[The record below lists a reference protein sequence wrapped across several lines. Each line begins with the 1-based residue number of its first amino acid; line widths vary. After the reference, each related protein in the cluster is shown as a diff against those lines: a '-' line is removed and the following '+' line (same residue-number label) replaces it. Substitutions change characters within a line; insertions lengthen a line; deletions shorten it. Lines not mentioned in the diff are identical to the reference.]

1 MTSVAEWHSSKL
13 VVVPVQLAARDCSG
27 GVGSWC
33 RSGIIGLSTVS
44 SISICKLKARRE
56 SMNNAVIHQREKN
69 VAWTVDWALYLE
81 CCFKYGQYYDI
92 SVPLLDPQVGKSVV
106 GPRTFAAVRELL
118 WYNCSPVCGLSARQS
133 TVGLM
138 VTSSKRIYATC
149 CTSQVCCSQSPS
161 LCGRPLLTRAST
173 RGAQTLK
180 DRSGSVSCGKFLKSW
195 EYQTTLPASW
205 ETCMQVKKQ
214 HLEPDM
220 ELVPNWEGMCQG
232 CILSPCLFNLYAE
245 YTMRNAGLEEAQAG
259 IKIAGRNIK
268 TSDMQMTPP
277 LWQKVKRN

>member
-118 WYNCSPVCGLSARQS
+118 WYNCFPVCGLPARHLYGG
-133 TVGLM
+133 TNGNLLLVDLCHMLHLPGLLQPEPLPLQQ
-138 VTSSKRIYATC
+138 VTDDPCLGRRHSNTQR
-149 CTSQVCCSQSPS
+149 QVWLS
-161 LCGRPLLTRAST
+161 L
-173 RGAQTLK
+173 RGV
-180 DRSGSVSCGKFLKSW
+180 SGSWS
-195 EYQTTLPASW
+195 T
-205 ETCMQVKKQ
+205 
-214 HLEPDM
+214 
-220 ELVPNWEGMCQG
+220 
-232 CILSPCLFNLYAE
+232 
-245 YTMRNAGLEEAQAG
+245 
-259 IKIAGRNIK
+259 
-268 TSDMQMTPP
+268 
-277 LWQKVKRN
+277 

>member
-118 WYNCSPVCGLSARQS
+118 WYNCSPVCGLSAQWLYGGVHMPSLSATARAFIPTAGSHCWPVAPQERLKHS
-133 TVGLM
+133 KAGL
-138 VTSSKRIYATC
+138 A
-149 CTSQVCCSQSPS
+149 QSPMGS
-161 LCGRPLLTRAST
+161 LGP
-173 RGAQTLK
+173 GAHKILFEP
-180 DRSGSVSCGKFLKSW
+180 S
-195 EYQTTLPASW
+195 E
-205 ETCMQVKKQ
+205 
-214 HLEPDM
+214 HL
-220 ELVPNWEGMCQG
+220 W
-232 CILSPCLFNLYAE
+232 
-245 YTMRNAGLEEAQAG
+245 
-259 IKIAGRNIK
+259 
-268 TSDMQMTPP
+268 
-277 LWQKVKRN
+277 

>member
-214 HLEPDM
+214 QLELDM
-220 ELVPNWEGMCQG
+220 E
-232 CILSPCLFNLYAE
+232 
-245 YTMRNAGLEEAQAG
+245 
-259 IKIAGRNIK
+259 K
-268 TSDMQMTPP
+268 
-277 LWQKVKRN
+277 